1 LSPRSMPTPTIAIY
15 MNGLTMLAIHRER
28 AY

>member
-1 LSPRSMPTPTIAIY
+1 MPTPTIAIY